1 MMINLDWLWPK
12 YGIRPDGVLHLGA
25 SEGQERDVYARHKV
39 DSVMWVEAIPE
50 VFNKLCENI
59 SNYPGQDAMLLCV
72 GKDEGREV
80 VFNVSN
86 NEAQSSSYL
95 ELGHHTVIHPTVN
108 YVRNFKT
115 TIRRLDNI
123 FKKESFKGLW
133 FLNAD
138 LQGAELDAF
147 EGMGELLHEF
157 EWVYTELNKKETYKG
172 CPLVE
177 DIDAY
182 LSKFGFVRAETGV
195 WVADTWTD
203 GLYVKK
209 ASTLLS

>member
-1 MMINLDWLWPK
+1 MINFDWLWPK

-39 DSVMWVEAIPE
+39 NSVIWVEAIPE

-59 SNYPGQDAMLLCV
+59 SDYPGQDAMMLCV

-123 FKKESFKGLW
+123 FKKESFKGSW

-147 EGMGELLHEF
+147 EGMGELLHSF

-172 CPLVE
+172 CALVE

-182 LSKFGFVRAETGV
+182 LDKFGFVRAETGV

-209 ASTLLS
+209 ASALFV